1 MLPEWIKYPA
11 VLLYYIG
18 VWRLELSC
26 IRKSHTFLKRIIM
39 AVGELLEYPKAI
51 TITVPLSSDN
61 STTLFIGLPPS
72 HILRP
77 YEINTSPIKQ
87 VARFFKQNII
97 T

>member
-1 MLPEWIKYPA
+1 
-11 VLLYYIG
+11 
-18 VWRLELSC
+18 
-26 IRKSHTFLKRIIM
+26 M

-77 YEINTSPIKQ
+77 YEINTSPIKE
-87 VARFFKQNII
+87 VPRLFLRKSICLFKI
-97 T
+97 TTEISK